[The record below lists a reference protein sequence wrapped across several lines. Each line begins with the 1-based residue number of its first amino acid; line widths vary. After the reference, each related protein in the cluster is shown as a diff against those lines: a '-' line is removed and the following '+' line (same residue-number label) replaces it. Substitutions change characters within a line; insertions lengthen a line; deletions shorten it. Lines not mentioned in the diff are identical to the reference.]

1 MGPRPLRCT
10 YVDPSALR
18 HLRTPDPTMPVALA
32 LQLREGTKKSH
43 TMAENTGFVSCF
55 LKGVVD
61 KASYRTLVAD
71 LFFVYSAME
80 EEIGRLRAEGHPVV
94 GPVGFPELNR
104 RETLEQDLA
113 YYFGDNWRNAVKATP
128 GAQEYVARIHQVAK
142 EAPELLVGHH
152 YTRYIG
158 DLSGGQILKNI
169 AQKAMSLGEHDGLR
183 FYEFDAIPDEKG
195 FKTNYRAT
203 LDNLPIDQA
212 MADRIV
218 EEATHAFHLNMK
230 MFQELEGNL
239 IAAIGKVLFGFLT
252 RRQRAGS
259 TEVVAA

>member
-1 MGPRPLRCT
+1 
-10 YVDPSALR
+10 
-18 HLRTPDPTMPVALA
+18 MPVALA

-113 YYFGDNWRNAVKATP
+113 YYFGDSWRSAVKATP
-128 GAQEYVARIHQVAK
+128 AAQEYVARIHQVAK
-142 EAPELLVGHH
+142 DAPELLVGHH

-169 AQKAMSLGEHDGLR
+169 AQKAMNLGDSDGLH
-183 FYEFDAIPDEKG
+183 FYDFDAIDDEKA
-195 FKTNYRAT
+195 FKCTYRAAMDT
-203 LDNLPIDQA
+203 LPIDQVT
-212 MADRIV
+212 ADRIV
-218 EEATHAFHLNMK
+218 EEANNAFHLNMT

-239 IAAIGKVLFGFLT
+239 VAAIGKVLFGFLT
-252 RRQRAGS
+252 RRSRTGS
-259 TEVVAA
+259 TETVAA

>member
-1 MGPRPLRCT
+1 
-10 YVDPSALR
+10 
-18 HLRTPDPTMPVALA
+18 MPVALA
-32 LQLREGTKKSH
+32 SQLREGTKKSH
-43 TMAENTGFVSCF
+43 TLAENTGFVSCF

-61 KASYRTLVAD
+61 KASYRTLVSD

-80 EEIGRLRAEGHPVV
+80 EEIGRLRTAGHPVV

-113 YYFGDNWRNAVKATP
+113 FYFGDSWRSSVKATP
-128 GAQEYVARIHQVAK
+128 AAQEYVARIRQVAQ

-169 AQKAMSLGEHDGLR
+169 AQKAMNLGEHDGLR
-183 FYEFDAIPDEKG
+183 FYEFDTIPDEKA
-195 FKTNYRAT
+195 FKNHYRAT

-218 EEATHAFHLNMK
+218 AEANEAFHCNMK

-239 IAAIGKVLFGFLT
+239 IAAVGKVLFGFLT
-252 RRQRAGS
+252 RRQRSGS
-259 TEVVAA
+259 TEAVPA

>member
-1 MGPRPLRCT
+1 
-10 YVDPSALR
+10 
-18 HLRTPDPTMPVALA
+18 MPVALA
-32 LQLREGTKKSH
+32 SQLREGTKKSH

-71 LFFVYSAME
+71 LYFVYSAME
-80 EEIGRLRAEGHPVV
+80 EEIGRLRAAAHPVV
-94 GPVGFPELNR
+94 APVGFPELNR
-104 RETLEQDLA
+104 RDTLEQDLT
-113 YYFGDNWRNAVKATP
+113 YYLGEGWRSAVQATP
-128 GAQEYVARIHQVAK
+128 AAQEYVARLHQVAS

-169 AQKAMSLGEHDGLR
+169 AQKAMNLGEHDGLR
-183 FYEFDAIPDEKG
+183 FYEFDAIPDEKA

-203 LDNLPIDQA
+203 LNSLPIDQA

-218 EEATHAFHLNMK
+218 AEANHAFHLNMK

-252 RRQRAGS
+252 RRQRSGS
-259 TEVVAA
+259 TEAVPA